1 MSKNEDNLTRIYNI
15 NLGKCWDTP
24 KYRRTDRVINM
35 IKEFAMR
42 NMDTKRIKID
52 QDLNRHIWSRGKTNP
67 PRKIRVR
74 MIKDDDDT
82 VIVSSYTES
91 KQIDEGNKD
100 ENVPKEAQ

>member
-1 MSKNEDNLTRIYNI
+1 MSKNEGNLTRIYNI

-42 NMDTKRIKID
+42 NMDSQRIKID
-52 QDLNRHIWSRGKTNP
+52 QDLNRFIWSRGKTNP
-67 PRKIRVR
+67 PRKVRVR
-74 MIKDDDDT
+74 MIKDEDDM

-91 KQIDEGNKD
+91 KQITTGEKNETEGT
-100 ENVPKEAQ
+100 E

>member
-42 NMDTKRIKID
+42 NMDSQRIKID
-52 QDLNRHIWSRGKTNP
+52 QDLNRFIWSRGKTNP
-67 PRKIRVR
+67 PRKVRVR
-74 MIKDDDDT
+74 MIKDEDDM

-91 KQIDEGNKD
+91 KQITTGEKN
-100 ENVPKEAQ
+100 ETESTE

>member
-42 NMDTKRIKID
+42 NMDSQRIKID
-52 QDLNRHIWSRGKTNP
+52 QDLNRFIWSRGKTNP
-67 PRKIRVR
+67 PRKVRVR
-74 MIKDDDDT
+74 MIKDEDDM

-91 KQIDEGNKD
+91 KQITTSEKN
-100 ENVPKEAQ
+100 ETESTE